1 MIRKSSGHAWG
12 IHAIILF
19 LSVSVIPTAA
29 YSEDAYRVVD
39 GKYLVTTWSVFKKT
53 MKYKMK
59 GEWPS
64 KPVIDVLNS
73 LSDEEFSELAGNY
86 TVFGMCDLKPHYDRK
101 LKAYVLWYD
110 ANTREPKQGYL
121 DPYMRNGNLNDFPIV
136 CGVGDLNLIAEVNA
150 RLVEQPIID
159 PPDLFKGKIG
169 GEYLTA
175 IYIGDFE
182 KQSSLAR
189 RYLGKMSN
197 GLSGAMARLMG
208 GLAQTGSDRLAKQD
222 LSVLEE
228 VLSTY
233 MSQFSRNGESCLADG
248 WIERRHTY
256 ELQDD
261 VYSDEYGIETGRID
275 GGTRTTIYKL
285 NKEFAEACDNLCAT
299 GGSLALSSMSETK
312 MSRNKEDTLGSV
324 FFGIIEM
331 LENNNCSNPEVKQFE
346 KSLLAMYAKERAVP
360 QRDRNTLQNILY
372 PNR

>member
-12 IHAIILF
+12 VHAIIL
-19 LSVSVIPTAA
+19 LLCVSVIPTAA
-29 YSEDAYRVVD
+29 YSEQAYRVESNF
-39 GKYLVTTWSVFKKT
+39 LVTTFRVWIKT
-53 MKYKMK
+53 AQRKLC
-59 GEWPS
+59 ETTHTPNTTAR
-64 KPVIDVLNS
+64 LNN
-73 LSDEEFSELAGNY
+73 LTDEQFGSLAGDY
-86 TVFGMCDLKPHYDRK
+86 PVVGIASFAGLDDIYVREQRK
-101 LKAYVLWYD
+101 WFRYNHPDKSEFNIDDY
-110 ANTREPKQGYL
+110 K
-121 DPYMRNGNLNDFPIV
+121 RNGDLYDLPIV
-136 CGVGDLNLIAEVNA
+136 CLVGDIALVDNVNA

-159 PPDLFKGKIG
+159 PPDLFKRKIG

-182 KQSSLAR
+182 KQSTLAR
-189 RYLGKMSN
+189 RYLNKMSN

-222 LSVLEE
+222 LTVLEE

-275 GGTRTTIYKL
+275 GGTRTTTYKL

-312 MSRNKEDTLGSV
+312 MSRNKDDTLGAV

-331 LENNNCSNPEVKQFE
+331 LENDNCSNPEVKQFE